1 MLSVAEWIC
10 VDDKFQMQFCRSLCE
25 NPCRLTDTFWLTL
38 QLLYS
43 TVKWSF
49 YIRVFRAIIHFLSR
63 FAVAVKATPPYVEHT
78 PHYLFTAKS
87 NLPVPHI
94 LPTNTKVPRENAREE
109 GWQYH
114 VLHIY
119 DGGPAHEVNAT
130 NTCAFPTSRPIQDQ
144 AHALRTL
151 CAFLNRLRALI
162 RAASISDSSYW

>member
-1 MLSVAEWIC
+1 MTSSKCSSVDPC
-10 VDDKFQMQFCRSLCE
+10 V
-25 NPCRLTDTFWLTL
+25 NPCRLADTFWLTL

-94 LPTNTKVPRENAREE
+94 LLTNTKVPRENARKD
-109 GWQYH
+109 GNIKFCTFMMGD
-114 VLHIY
+114 LHMRQML
-119 DGGPAHEVNAT
+119 PTRAH
-130 NTCAFPTSRPIQDQ
+130 FPHPESGQDQ
-144 AHALRTL
+144 AHALRAL
-151 CAFLNRLRALI
+151 CAFLNCLHALI